1 MTVEFKQDEIVR
13 LLRFFCIPSSQC
25 LVVGMSKRFG
35 AEERDEQFPPA
46 GQAGHSF
53 QKRVEWFFLSVSFPS
68 CCRRRQERHGPLRLT
83 YVAEGFR
90 DGWRSFPIGCIRYT
104 RTEPPLSFCENVD
117 YARGAFR
124 SRRAVFDAACAE
136 VRDLMS
142 RICDAAAASNAAA
155 AGSEKNLIKK
165 LTHLKKTR
173 TSFVLF
179 FGLERTSRREPPA
192 TPVLVRRPAQ
202 FRRRPRRAARTA
214 DATDAGYVIRGADG
228 AGATSGCYRIFFFH
242 LFTRRLILS
251 CWSELEQQLQQ
262 QQQRQ
267 QQQQPAKV
275 DSRFERYSPH
285 WETDSE
291 EGEEEPAPP
300 PALPPPQV
308 RRSRRYAPQK
318 KQKKNALGNERVWH
332 SLVHHL
338 IHLSL
343 RSCTPL
349 ASPTSKPT
357 R

>member
-124 SRRAVFDAACAE
+124 SRRDVFDAACAE

-228 AGATSGCYRIFFFH
+228 AGATSGCYRIFFFTF
-242 LFTRRLILS
+242 LRGDLYFLVGRNWNSSCSNNNSDNSNNNRPRWIPGSSATRRTGK
-251 CWSELEQQLQQ
+251 
-262 QQQRQ
+262 RTRRR
-267 QQQQPAKV
+267 A
-275 DSRFERYSPH
+275 
-285 WETDSE
+285 
-291 EGEEEPAPP
+291 
-300 PALPPPQV
+300 
-308 RRSRRYAPQK
+308 RRSRRH
-318 KQKKNALGNERVWH
+318 RRRCRRH
-332 SLVHHL
+332 
-338 IHLSL
+338 
-343 RSCTPL
+343 R
-349 ASPTSKPT
+349 
-357 R
+357 